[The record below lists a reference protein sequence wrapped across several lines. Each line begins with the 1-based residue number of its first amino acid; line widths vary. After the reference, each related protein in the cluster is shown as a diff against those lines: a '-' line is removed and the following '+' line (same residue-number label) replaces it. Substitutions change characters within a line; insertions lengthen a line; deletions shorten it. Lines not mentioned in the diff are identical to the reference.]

1 MRLSIL
7 LAGALA
13 ASAAA
18 SVAFAATPVA
28 SVSINVSPEVQK
40 KAVKKYGVRDLD
52 YLKRDLQKSIERQVG
67 VSPDGDRLEVT
78 IVDLKPNHP
87 TFKQMGDTVGLSSRS
102 ISIGGAALEGVRISP
117 DGRRTPVRYSRFD
130 NDIIESFHYGLG
142 TWSTAQNAFDGFAR
156 RVAKD

>member
-7 LAGALA
+7 LGGALA

-18 SVAFAATPVA
+18 TVAFAAPVS
-28 SVSINVSPEVQK
+28 SVSINVAPDVQK
-40 KAVKKYGVRDLD
+40 KAEKKYGARELA
-52 YLKRDLQKSIERQVG
+52 YLQRDLQQSIERKAG
-67 VSPDGDRLEVT
+67 MAENGDRLEVT
-78 IVDLKPNHP
+78 IVDLKPNRP
-87 TFKQMGDTVGLSSRS
+87 TFKQLGDTMGLSPRS

-117 DGRRTPVRYSRFD
+117 DGHRTPVSYSRFD
-130 NDIIESFHYGLG
+130 TDIVEAYLYGNT